1 MCTCRYFLDL
11 QEKKSYLAYEI
22 IFFKSCSL
30 LVLSCFILHSF
41 GNGNQITQFTFI
53 HFNSVLKLSVLWDM
67 VLLIEPD
74 GGGGTTTLLAIL
86 SFYAR
91 CNFCL

>member
-1 MCTCRYFLDL
+1 M
-11 QEKKSYLAYEI
+11 EIKSH
-22 IFFKSCSL
+22 SSL
-30 LVLSCFILHSF
+30 LSIL
-41 GNGNQITQFTFI
+41 
-53 HFNSVLKLSVLWDM
+53 NSVLKLSVLWDM